1 METMETMVT
10 PETEVLK
17 MLLNLEIKTAT
28 AMETKGNLKENFLLL
43 HLGLITS
50 LIQAKVVTVCQ
61 KNVRSIS
68 KTTVSGVE

>member
-1 METMETMVT
+1 
-10 PETEVLK
+10 
-17 MLLNLEIKTAT
+17 MLPNLEIKIVI

-50 LIQAKVVTVCQ
+50 LIPVKVATVCQ

-68 KTTVSGVE
+68 KTTVSGVA